1 MNRANGYI
9 ATANNDL
16 TGANFDGN
24 PTNDGHAPLQSWVA
38 AGYRQARIV
47 ELVESTNTHSR
58 GTMEALISD
67 VQSKIGSDMVP
78 EILAIAD
85 DPMTTLTADAEL
97 IVSVLRGWGF
107 ECPTGLDGNEPRM
120 SPLVADMEEV
130 EQSSG
135 CTAWHEALREINSG
149 ILRGQPAAG
158 YPSFV
163 TYFSIMDP
171 TQLTAGD
178 VYWDDPA
185 TGTVETKY
193 DVIADALDAAA
204 KGLLEDYASY
214 SGGNMGVWPWGRK
227 HGFILQSALAA
238 LNSLFN
244 VYDNPP
250 GDGEPRDGSEDFFA
264 NRGGLFTVDVANPNS
279 EGLHSSG
286 PSTRFQCEGSATIDC
301 TIQLPG
307 GQSGHL
313 GNDNYEDLILLWLDR
328 DPLPLEFDINAAKAN
343 AAVTVDYRQ

>member
-1 MNRANGYI
+1 
-9 ATANNDL
+9 
-16 TGANFDGN
+16 
-24 PTNDGHAPLQSWVA
+24 
-38 AGYRQARIV
+38 
-47 ELVESTNTHSR
+47 
-58 GTMEALISD
+58 
-67 VQSKIGSDMVP
+67 VQSKIGRDMLPLIFMIVDDIVADP
-78 EILAIAD
+78 ETDL
-85 DPMTTLTADAEL
+85 TTDAEL

-120 SPLVADMEEV
+120 SPDADMAEV
-130 EQSSG
+130 EESSG

-163 TYFSIMDP
+163 TYFSIVDP

-185 TGTVETKY
+185 TGPEETKFT
-193 DVIADALDAAA
+193 VIADALDAAA

-250 GDGEPRDGSEDFFA
+250 GDGTPRDGSEDFFA

-286 PSTRFQCEGSATIDC
+286 PSTRFQCEATVPTGTVDC

-313 GNDNYEDLILLWLDR
+313 GNDNYEDLLLLWLDR